1 MRALGI
7 RMVQLWGLV
16 FGEAASVALVSIG
29 IGSATGAVMA
39 YMFVKILAPLF
50 TIQPAALSVPAGQLV
65 TLTTLVLAGMGL
77 SVALAARSLRRLN
90 PVELLREE

>member
-1 MRALGI
+1 
-7 RMVQLWGLV
+7 
-16 FGEAASVALVSIG
+16 
-29 IGSATGAVMA
+29 MA

-50 TIQPAALSVPAGQLV
+50 TIQPASLAVPGAQLA
-65 TLTTLVLAGMGL
+65 TLATLVLGSMAL